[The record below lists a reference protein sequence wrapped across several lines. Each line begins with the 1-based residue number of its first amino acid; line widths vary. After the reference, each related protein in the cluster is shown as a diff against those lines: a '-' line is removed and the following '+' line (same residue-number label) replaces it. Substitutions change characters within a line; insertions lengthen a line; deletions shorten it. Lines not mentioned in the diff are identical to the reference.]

1 MDLKSI
7 KKTNTSRTKRFRVG
21 RGPGSG
27 LGKTCGRGQNGY
39 GSRSG
44 CGGKLGFEGGQM
56 PLYRR
61 LPKKGFSNAL
71 FKKTYSIINLRDLS
85 VFKDGDTVDLDAAKT
100 HKLVKDNASNLKVL
114 GSGEID
120 IKLTVRADM
129 FSKSA
134 RSKIEAAGGQVEE
147 IR

>member
-1 MDLKSI
+1 
-7 KKTNTSRTKRFRVG
+7 
-21 RGPGSG
+21 
-27 LGKTCGRGQNGY
+27 
-39 GSRSG
+39 
-44 CGGKLGFEGGQM
+44 M